1 MRCISIKASRG
12 KSNLFDRKSE
22 MLLLKLKPKTN
33 ANAKTI
39 VPSDINTLLEG
50 IPITKSKVPK

>member
-1 MRCISIKASRG
+1 MI
-12 KSNLFDRKSE
+12 
-22 MLLLKLKPKTN
+22 LLKLKPKTN